1 MSLFY
6 IFLILFIILLS
17 LEIITPSTFIFFSFS
32 IAALITSFFTFF
44 TNNLSILIFIF
55 AIFSGITLFISK
67 KYLNNFIKTNDT
79 KTNIDNYI
87 GKQVKIIKKIDNNTY
102 RVKIY
107 SEEWNA
113 ISDSNLKEND
123 NAIIIKKEGNHL
135 IIKEAHNNE

>member
-6 IFLILFIILLS
+6 FFLIIFLILLS
-17 LEIITPSTFIFFSFS
+17 LEIITPGTFIFFSFS
-32 IAALITSFFTFF
+32 IAALITSFFTFSIKN
-44 TNNLSILIFIF
+44 TNILMFIF
-55 AIFSGITLFISK
+55 SIFSIITIFLSK

-87 GKQVKIIKKIDNNTY
+87 GQQVKVLKKLDNNNY
-102 RVKIY
+102 RIKIY

-113 ISDSNLKEND
+113 ISNSDLKKD
-123 NAIIIKKEGNHL
+123 DIAIIIKKEGNHL